1 LFGCI
6 EIGKKQ
12 TPLLIS
18 DFQKLYNNEGLTSD
32 VIKLF
37 QNIIYD
43 YYERNRRE
51 FPFRK
56 NLNPYRVLVSEIMLQ
71 QTQTSRVS
79 EKYIEFLNK
88 FPDFQALSESSLD
101 DVLKIWQGLGYNR
114 RAIALKKIS
123 EIVMKEHRGKL
134 PDSVDI
140 LKSFPQIGHNTASSI
155 LAFAFNQPSI
165 FIETNIRRI
174 YIYFFF
180 PGKDG
185 IKDTQILPFVEQ
197 TMDRR
202 DPREWYY
209 ALMDYGVMLKK
220 AHPELNKRSAHYKK
234 QKSFKGSNRQIRGK
248 ILKLLIKDKVLLKS
262 EICSKLKLEANKL
275 DKILNQLMKEGF
287 IKKEKKGI
295 TLVK

>member
-123 EIVMKEHRGKL
+123 EIV
-134 PDSVDI
+134 I
-140 LKSFPQIGHNTASSI
+140 
-155 LAFAFNQPSI
+155 
-165 FIETNIRRI
+165 
-174 YIYFFF
+174 
-180 PGKDG
+180 
-185 IKDTQILPFVEQ
+185 
-197 TMDRR
+197 
-202 DPREWYY
+202 
-209 ALMDYGVMLKK
+209 
-220 AHPELNKRSAHYKK
+220 
-234 QKSFKGSNRQIRGK
+234 
-248 ILKLLIKDKVLLKS
+248 S
-262 EICSKLKLEANKL
+262 E
-275 DKILNQLMKEGF
+275 
-287 IKKEKKGI
+287 
-295 TLVK
+295 